1 MKWIDLQAADI
12 AGADLFGLLW
22 ADYWFILPIL
32 IFSLIAKLFFRGR
45 GRGRE
50 PGSNFDTRQSK
61 TTGLHDPAEQ
71 LRAITNAKFQR
82 KRLLNQTEF
91 KVFRAVDRALPF
103 GYRLMAQ
110 TSLGEVLGAT
120 KSSDPIA
127 DRRAH
132 AAINSKRLDIAIIDR
147 GGFVAL
153 AIEVQGDGHYGKHTT
168 FIRDAVKREA
178 LRRAGIPMLE
188 VYPDWEDARIQAEM
202 SRHLAP
208 KSNLR
213 SA

>member
-1 MKWIDLQAADI
+1 MKWIDLQSADI
-12 AGADLFGLLW
+12 PGTDLFGLLW
-22 ADYWFILPIL
+22 TEYWFILPIVV
-32 IFSLIAKLFFRGR
+32 FSLIAAPLFRGR
-45 GRGRE
+45 KSRRRFGNKDSST
-50 PGSNFDTRQSK
+50 GS
-61 TTGLHDPAEQ
+61 LHDPAEQ

-91 KVFRAVDRALPF
+91 KVFRAVDPVLPF

-110 TSLGEVLGAT
+110 TSLGEVLGAA
-120 KSSDPIA
+120 KSGDPIA

-132 AAINSKRLDIAIIDR
+132 ASVNSKRLDIAVIDR
-147 GGFVAL
+147 AGFVAL
-153 AIEVQGDGHYGKHTT
+153 AIEVQGAGHYGKHTT

-188 VYPDWEDARIQAEM
+188 VYPDWNDARIQAEV

-208 KSNLR
+208 KSDLR